1 MKTYVNMVR
10 RSTLILFVTI
20 ILICASALNAV
31 TIKIASIVP
40 AKSPWANALD
50 EIGREWKKITN
61 GQVDI
66 RVYPGGIA
74 GSEEDT
80 IRKIR
85 MGALGGAMLSNFGM
99 QKILKDVY
107 VLNIPFMIHSDDEL
121 NYVLERLQPHLEKQ
135 IEALGFKVV
144 IWSSSGWVKFFS
156 KDPLVYPEDLK
167 KHKLSFATGEPELE
181 QSFKKAGFHIVPI
194 ELKDLM
200 MGLQSGMVNAFYL
213 PPLIAASGQYFGI
226 TSNMCPL
233 DVAPI
238 IGGIVIS
245 ERVWKQIPV
254 QFHAEMT
261 AVTQKLSKRLLKE
274 AIELEQ
280 EAIDTMVENGLKI
293 NALPPD
299 APARWAQSIAEGT
312 DELIGEA
319 FSRDIYDRVV
329 SLLTEY
335 RNKSK

>member
-1 MKTYVNMVR
+1 MNEERRIYKKT
-10 RSTLILFVTI
+10 ILPI
-20 ILICASALNAV
+20 IAVVLLSASLQAI

-61 GQVDI
+61 GQVTL

-80 IRKIR
+80 IRKMR
-85 MGALGGAMLSNFGM
+85 MGAIGGAMLSNFGM

-107 VLNIPFMIHSDDEL
+107 VLNIPFMIRSDAEL

-135 IEALGFKVV
+135 IEAQGFKVV

-156 KDPLVYPEDLK
+156 EHPVVYPEDLK

-181 QSFKKAGFHIVPI
+181 QSFKKSGFHIVPI

-213 PPLIAASGQYFGI
+213 PPLIAASGQYFGV
-226 TSNMCPL
+226 TSHMCPL

-245 ERVWKQIPV
+245 ERVWKQIPS
-254 QFHAEMT
+254 QYHEALT
-261 AVTQKLSKRLLKE
+261 DVTQKLSKRLLKE
-274 AIELEQ
+274 AMELEK
-280 EAIDTMVENGLKI
+280 EAIETMIENGLKI
-293 NALPPD
+293 TPSPPD
-299 APARWAQSIAEGT
+299 AYERWSNCVVQGT
-312 DELIGEA
+312 DELVGKA
-319 FSRDIYDRVV
+319 FSRDIYERV
-329 SLLTEY
+329 LALIKEY
-335 RNKSK
+335 RSKTK

>member
-1 MKTYVNMVR
+1 MNRLSHNARKTVMLVLAPVLL
-10 RSTLILFVTI
+10 SIT
-20 ILICASALNAV
+20 LNAI

-80 IRKIR
+80 IRKMR
-85 MGALGGAMLSNFGM
+85 MGMLGGAMLSNFGM

-107 VLNIPFMIHSDDEL
+107 VLNIPFMIHSDAEL

-135 IEALGFKVV
+135 IEAQGFKVV

-156 KDPLVYPEDLK
+156 KDPVVYPEDLK
-167 KHKLSFATGEPELE
+167 KHKLSFTTGEPELE
-181 QSFKKAGFHIVPI
+181 QSFKKSGFHIVPI

-226 TSNMCPL
+226 TSNMCPI

-245 ERVWKQIPV
+245 DRTWKQIPA
-254 QFHAEMT
+254 QYHQAMT
-261 AVTQKLSKRLLKE
+261 DITKKLSARLLKE
-274 AIELEQ
+274 AAELEK
-280 EAIDTMVENGLKI
+280 EAIQTMIENGLKI
-293 NALPPD
+293 IPSPAD
-299 APARWAQSIAEGT
+299 ARERWSKTVAQGT
-312 DELIGEA
+312 DELIGKA
-319 FSRDIYDRVV
+319 FSKEIYDRVLALV
-329 SLLTEY
+329 AEY

>member
-1 MKTYVNMVR
+1 MLVLAPVLLSIT
-10 RSTLILFVTI
+10 
-20 ILICASALNAV
+20 LNAI

-80 IRKIR
+80 IRKMR
-85 MGALGGAMLSNFGM
+85 MGMLGGAMLSNFGM

-107 VLNIPFMIHSDDEL
+107 VLNIPFMIHSDAEL

-135 IEALGFKVV
+135 IEAQGFKVV

-156 KDPLVYPEDLK
+156 KDPVVYPEDLK
-167 KHKLSFATGEPELE
+167 KHKLSFTTGEPELE
-181 QSFKKAGFHIVPI
+181 QSFKKSGFHIVPI

-226 TSNMCPL
+226 TGNMCPI

-245 ERVWKQIPV
+245 DRTWKQIPA
-254 QFHAEMT
+254 QYHQAMT
-261 AVTQKLSKRLLKE
+261 DITKKLSARLLKE
-274 AIELEQ
+274 AAELEK
-280 EAIDTMVENGLKI
+280 EAIQTMIENGLKI
-293 NALPPD
+293 IPSPAD
-299 APARWAQSIAEGT
+299 ARERWSKTVAQGT
-312 DELIGEA
+312 DELIGKA
-319 FSRDIYDRVV
+319 FSKEIYDRVLALV
-329 SLLTEY
+329 AEY